1 MGLSNY
7 AFDTFVSQGLS
18 EITQLNAQ
26 KVGPDFPEQESWIV
40 TFVLNRIFVNSIPED
55 RAALA
60 FALLRQ
66 AEAAV
71 DDYDLGCAE
80 LSALVEGK
88 KNISRYFR
96 CVRRFENAI
105 GATYRAFDF
114 GRRALGKDLFA
125 KSDATPL
132 QRLNELYNIGR
143 HYDPL
148 KLPAGQLHAVW
159 LSNEGIHCSGARLT
173 FAELRDL
180 VAKVA
185 RIADRV
191 SKGEVKGRDV

>member
-1 MGLSNY
+1 MGFSNY
-7 AFDTFVSQGLS
+7 ALDTFVSQGLS
-18 EITQLNAQ
+18 EITQVNAQ
-26 KVGPDFPEQESWIV
+26 QVGPDFPEHESWMV
-40 TFVLNRIFVNSIPED
+40 TFVLNRIFVNSIPEE

-96 CVRRFENAI
+96 CLRRFENAI

-114 GRRALGKDLFA
+114 GRKARDVDLFA
-125 KSDATPL
+125 KGDASSL
-132 QRLNELYNIGR
+132 QRLNELYNVGR
-143 HYDPL
+143 HYNPL
-148 KLPAGQLHAVW
+148 KLAAGQLHAVW
-159 LSNEGIHCSGARLT
+159 MSNEGIHCSGARLT
-173 FAELRDL
+173 FAELRDV
-180 VAKVA
+180 VAQVA

-191 SKGEVKGRDV
+191 SKGK